1 MFSHEFKGAASRVP
15 VEATAF
21 GLRRNHVMIEI
32 LASFPDRAD
41 GLEERRHQQWVR
53 DTQRALRCDRIS
65 WRISE
70 FARPG

>member
-1 MFSHEFKGAASRVP
+1 
-15 VEATAF
+15 
-21 GLRRNHVMIEI
+21 MIEI

-53 DTQRALRCDRIS
+53 DTQRAFDAIRIS